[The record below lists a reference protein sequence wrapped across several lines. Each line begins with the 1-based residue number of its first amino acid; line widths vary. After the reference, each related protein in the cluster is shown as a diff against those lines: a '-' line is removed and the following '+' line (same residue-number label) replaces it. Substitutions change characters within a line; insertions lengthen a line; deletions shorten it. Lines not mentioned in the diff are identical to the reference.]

1 MFLLWTSK
9 WHSSEKGHFSWCLTW
24 ATKSCIS
31 LLHCLHFADMPALPA
46 GIEHSNILRLTLMR
60 RWHSKF
66 PLLMRENGSVDLKKK
81 KNGNCTQGIKIKIFY
96 SYFLCSPRPL
106 FLLPLSLPFGIYLQ
120 ASLSTMTLPSIIF
133 CSPTFLEVCT
143 LRETGPWLYPQ
154 KSCRGTIH
162 RVAILNKSTSF
173 KQTTRSN
180 TRYF

>member
-1 MFLLWTSK
+1 MVFNLSNEVL
-9 WHSSEKGHFSWCLTW
+9 HFFVALFAFCRHACLTRRDR
-24 ATKSCIS
+24 TFKYSQTDS
-31 LLHCLHFADMPALPA
+31 YEALAFKVSP
-46 GIEHSNILRLTLMR
+46 SNEGKWFSR
-60 RWHSKF
+60 SQ
-66 PLLMRENGSVDLKKK
+66 KKK
-81 KNGNCTQGIKIKIFY
+81 KMETALKVSKLRYSTLIF
-96 SYFLCSPRPL
+96 FALHAHCFFCL
-106 FLLPLSLPFGIYLQ
+106 WSLHFGIYLQ

>member
-81 KNGNCTQGIKIKIFY
+81 METALKVSKLRYSTLIF
-96 SYFLCSPRPL
+96 FALHAHCFFCLCPS
-106 FLLPLSLPFGIYLQ
+106 LLGFICRLLCP
-120 ASLSTMTLPSIIF
+120 MTLLSIIF

-143 LRETGPWLYPQ
+143 LRETGPWLYSQ